1 MKIITKTEK
10 EITFEM
16 LQEAAK
22 NHTLKDLLKS
32 GDQIPVTLKS
42 GENVV
47 FTVGRDKTG
56 KTFFFQEDCLDETR
70 PMNKKYTN
78 AGGWKASDMRKWLNA
93 TFFALLPD
101 ELQAIIVPRKV
112 VQILN
117 GERVE
122 TEDKIFLPSKTQ
134 LFGDGSWSEKEPE
147 DSQIDI
153 FKTEKSR
160 VKECGDKGT
169 FWYWTSSPNNGSTN
183 YFCFVSDTGAATC
196 NGASGGSGVAPGFC
210 ISES

>member
-42 GENVV
+42 GESVV
-47 FTVGRDKTG
+47 YTVGHDKTG
-56 KTFFFQEDCLDETR
+56 KTFLFQEDCLDETR
-70 PMNKKYTN
+70 PMNKKNTN

-101 ELQAIIVPRKV
+101 ELQAIIIPRKV

-122 TEDKIFLPSKTQ
+122 TEDKVFLPSKTQ
-134 LFGDGSWSEKEPE
+134 LFGDGPWSEREPE

-160 VKECGDKGT
+160 VKECGDSGT
-169 FWYWTSSPNNGSTN
+169 YWYWTSSPYYGNTNTFCNVNYTGYANNDN
-183 YFCFVSDTGAATC
+183 ATY
-196 NGASGGSGVAPGFC
+196 SSGVAPGFC

>member
-1 MKIITKTEK
+1 MNIITKIEK
-10 EITFEM
+10 EITFET

-42 GENVV
+42 GENVM

-70 PMNKKYTN
+70 PMNKRNTN

-122 TEDKIFLPSKTQ
+122 TEDKVFLPSKTQ
-134 LFGDGSWSEKEPE
+134 LFGDGPWSEREPE

-160 VKECGDKGT
+160 VKECGDDGT
-169 FWYWTSSPNNGSTN
+169 YWYWTSSPNSGNTGYFCNVSIYGGASNGSANT
-183 YFCFVSDTGAATC
+183 S
-196 NGASGGSGVAPGFC
+196 SGVAPGFC
-210 ISES
+210 IEES

>member
-70 PMNKKYTN
+70 PMNKRNTN
-78 AGGWKASDMRKWLNA
+78 TGGWKARDMRKWLNA

-134 LFGDGSWSEKEPE
+134 LFGDGPWSEREHE

-160 VKECGDKGT
+160 VKECGDNGT
-169 FWYWTSSPNNGSTN
+169 YWYWTSSPYNGYT
-183 YFCFVSDTGAATC
+183 YTFCFVSD
-196 NGASGGSGVAPGFC
+196 GGNAINYNANNSYGVAPGFC